1 MTAGTVLD
9 AIKSRR
15 ATRVFTDAPV
25 SRETLLQ
32 ILEAGRWAPSA
43 GNRRLHRFVA
53 IQDPTTIRLIRAV
66 APGMLGLPTALILIC
81 IDWRKAAT
89 LGCETNLAGLYI
101 DVGTAA
107 ENMLLA
113 GHALGLGTGPVTS
126 FSQAAVRVILNL
138 PDHLSPELFVCVGQP
153 VKAHPPRSHPATP
166 TRLDGLVD
174 WERAGLG

>member
-15 ATRVFTDAPV
+15 ATRLFTDAAV

-32 ILEAGRWAPSA
+32 ILEAGRWATSA
-43 GNRRLHRFVA
+43 GNRRLHRFVE
-53 IQDPTTIRLIRAV
+53 IQDLTTIRLIRAV
-66 APGMLGLPTALILIC
+66 SPGMFGMPPALILIC

-89 LGCETNLAGLYI
+89 LGCETNVAGHYI

-113 GHALGLGTGPVTS
+113 GHSLGLGTGPVTS
-126 FSQAAVRVILNL
+126 FSQVAVRVILNL
-138 PDHLSPELFVCVGQP
+138 PDHLSPELFVCVGYP
-153 VKAHPPRSHPATP
+153 VETHPPRSRPATP
-166 TRLDGLVD
+166 TRLDALVD
-174 WERAGLG
+174 WEGVAPG